1 MQDNKSGKIQII
13 VADKGFVFVGLVF
26 DCDNGWVNISRCM
39 NLRQWGTTK
48 GLGVNFETV
57 RPTRLSPILGVWS
70 RPNPLFELIAPRVPG
85 KITSSRVKP
94 FFRG

>member
-1 MQDNKSGKIQII
+1 MQNNKTGTDGKIQII

-48 GLGVNFETV
+48 GLGELRDGPTDKTV
-57 RPTRLSPILGVWS
+57 ADPWGLVTTEPI
-70 RPNPLFELIAPRVPG
+70 IRVDCTPG
-85 KITSSRVKP
+85 AWDDHLMEA
-94 FFRG
+94 